1 MKNLVLIVIIIST
14 LIVIVDVYWWIKVA
28 TEIQGFENIIKEY
41 LTVFPDFV
49 KSGQEATYLRLS
61 INAVAIA
68 LSGNMINKQNY
79 TTLSII
85 LLSFNTLIFAWSLFS
100 LM

>member
-1 MKNLVLIVIIIST
+1 MKNLVLIVIIILT
-14 LIVIVDVYWWIKVA
+14 LIVIVDVYRWIKVA
-28 TEIQGFENIIKEY
+28 TEIEGFDNIIKEY
-41 LTVFPDFV
+41 LIVYPDFV
-49 KSGQEATYLRLS
+49 KSGQEATCLRLS
-61 INAVAIA
+61 INAVAIV

-85 LLSFNTLIFAWSLFS
+85 LLSFNVLILAWSLFS